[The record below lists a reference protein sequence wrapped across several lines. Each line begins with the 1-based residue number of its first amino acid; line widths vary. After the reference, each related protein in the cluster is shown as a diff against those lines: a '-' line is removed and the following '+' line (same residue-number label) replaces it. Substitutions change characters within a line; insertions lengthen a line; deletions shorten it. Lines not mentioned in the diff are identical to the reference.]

1 MKNLKKSCALFV
13 LFVLLCSCLVACAGG
28 ATGSGDSTS
37 ANAAP
42 AENPVGTGSA
52 DSAQTNSEKDEAA
65 KTGPE
70 NAAPEA
76 DESKSTNPEP
86 GQKELHIGIL
96 QFAQHPSLDNCR
108 EGFLKGLAENGFVEG
123 QNLTVDV
130 QNAQA
135 DMGIC
140 GQIAAQFAGK
150 KLDLICAIATP
161 AAMSAYNAA
170 QSKEIPVIYTAIS
183 DPVAAQLADS
193 DKKPL
198 GEVTGTSDRLPIKEQ
213 LSLIRKVLPDA
224 KNIGILFSTSEA
236 NSVSM
241 LEVYKKLAPEYGFEI
256 VDSGI
261 SSSSDIP
268 LACDA
273 LLKKVD
279 ALSNLTD
286 NTVVNSLPLILSK
299 AKAKNIPVFG
309 SEIEQVRLGC
319 LASEGIEYISL
330 GRQTGAMAA
339 KILRGEAKA
348 SELPYE
354 EIAEASLSVN
364 LQATSDLGIK
374 FSDELLARAVEKF
387 TEISSANK

>member
-13 LFVLLCSCLVACAGG
+13 LFILLCSCLSACAGG
-28 ATGSGDSTS
+28 ATGSDTSHAST
-37 ANAAP
+37 AAP
-42 AENPVGTGSA
+42 VAHSNEENSA
-52 DSAQTNSEKDEAA
+52 DSAQTNSEKGEAA
-65 KTGPE
+65 KAGPE

-76 DESKSTNPEP
+76 DESKSANPEP

-108 EGFLKGLAENGFVEG
+108 EGFLKGLAESGFVEG

-170 QSKEIPVIYTAIS
+170 QSKGIPVIYTAIS

-213 LSLIRKVLPDA
+213 LSLIREVLPDA

-256 VDSGI
+256 VDSEQQYRY
-261 SSSSDIP
+261 SSGLRCPSQKGRRSQQSHRQYRCQLPAPHSQQSQSKEHSRFWLRNRAGSSG
-268 LACDA
+268 
-273 LLKKVD
+273 
-279 ALSNLTD
+279 LSGLRRHRIHLPWQAD
-286 NTVVNSLPLILSK
+286 RRHGRKNSP
-299 AKAKNIPVFG
+299 
-309 SEIEQVRLGC
+309 R
-319 LASEGIEYISL
+319 
-330 GRQTGAMAA
+330 
-339 KILRGEAKA
+339 
-348 SELPYE
+348 
-354 EIAEASLSVN
+354 
-364 LQATSDLGIK
+364 
-374 FSDELLARAVEKF
+374 
-387 TEISSANK
+387 

>member
-13 LFVLLCSCLVACAGG
+13 LFVLLCSCLGACAGG
-28 ATGSGDSTS
+28 ATGSVTKTSTH
-37 ANAAP
+37 AAP
-42 AENPVGTGSA
+42 AGNPDVAGSA
-52 DSAQTNSEKDEAA
+52 DSAQTNNDEDEAA
-65 KTGPE
+65 KASPE
-70 NAAPEA
+70 SMASEAGESESANAAP
-76 DESKSTNPEP
+76 TP
-86 GQKELHIGIL
+86 KELHIGIL

-161 AAMSAYNAA
+161 AAMSAYNAT

-213 LSLIRKVLPDA
+213 LALIREVLPDA

-236 NSVSM
+236 NSVAM

-256 VDSGI
+256 IESGI

-299 AKAKNIPVFG
+299 ARERNIPIFG
-309 SEIEQVRLGC
+309 SEVEQVRLGC

-330 GRQTGAMAA
+330 GEQTGAMAA
-339 KILRGEAKA
+339 KVLRGEAKA

-364 LQATSDLGIK
+364 LQAASDLGIK
-374 FSDELLARAVEKF
+374 FSDALLARAAEKF

>member
-1 MKNLKKSCALFV
+1 MIMKNLKKSCALFA
-13 LFVLLCSCLVACAGG
+13 LFVLLCSCLGACAGG
-28 ATGSGDSTS
+28 AKGPSSST
-37 ANAAP
+37 AP
-42 AENPVGTGSA
+42 VAISDVAGSA
-52 DSAQTNSEKDEAA
+52 GSAKTNSGKGDDDKASSES
-65 KTGPE
+65 T
-70 NAAPEA
+70 APVA
-76 DESKSTNPEP
+76 GESKSANPEP

-108 EGFLKGLAENGFVEG
+108 EGFLKVLVENGFVEG

-170 QSKEIPVIYTAIS
+170 QSKGIPVIYTAIS
-183 DPVAAQLADS
+183 DPVAAQLAGT

-198 GEVTGTSDRLPIKEQ
+198 GEVTGTSDRLPVKEQ
-213 LSLIRKVLPDA
+213 LALIREILPDA
-224 KNIGILFSTSEA
+224 KKIGILFSTSEA
-236 NSVSM
+236 NSVAM
-241 LEVYKKLAPEYGFEI
+241 LEVYKKLAAEYDFEI
-256 VDSGI
+256 VESGI

-299 AKAKNIPVFG
+299 AKEKRIPVFG
-309 SEIEQVRLGC
+309 SEVEQVRLGC
-319 LASEGIEYISL
+319 LASEGIEYIAL
-330 GRQTGAMAA
+330 GKQTGAMAA

-364 LQATSDLGIK
+364 LKAASDLGIQ
-374 FSDELLARAVEKF
+374 FSDELLARAAEKF
-387 TEISSANK
+387 TEIGSANK